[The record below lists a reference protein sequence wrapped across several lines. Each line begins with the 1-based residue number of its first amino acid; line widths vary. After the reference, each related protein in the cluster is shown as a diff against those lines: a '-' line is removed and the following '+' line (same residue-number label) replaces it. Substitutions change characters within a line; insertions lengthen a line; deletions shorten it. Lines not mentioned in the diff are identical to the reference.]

1 VFINAIAQKYF
12 MNRILAL
19 NLRLGAGITILYN
32 FYFDFGNG
40 TSPPFNSMMAAADA
54 GLSLMWFFKKP
65 FFAELGLDYIQSF
78 SSDAARPGFIRPFIG
93 AGYQF

>member
-1 VFINAIAQKYF
+1 
-12 MNRILAL
+12 
-19 NLRLGAGITILYN
+19 
-32 FYFDFGNG
+32 
-40 TSPPFNSMMAAADA
+40 MMAAADA
-54 GLSLMWFFKKP
+54 GLSLMWFFRKP